1 MMKIIRPQLV
11 LTLVVSLA
19 GAMSFAQ
26 SPGEAVYNANC
37 KTCHGATGTP
47 SPAMAKMM
55 GIKAASD
62 PDMKKLTADQMFDS
76 VKNGKGK
83 MKAFKDKL
91 TDDQI
96 KDSVTFFRTLK

>member
-1 MMKIIRPQLV
+1 MQGTNRSLLV
-11 LTLVVSLA
+11 LAAAVSLA
-19 GAMSFAQ
+19 GSVCFAQ
-26 SPGEAVYNANC
+26 SSGEAIYNSNC
-37 KTCHGATGTP
+37 KSCHGAAGTP

-62 PDMKKLTADQMFDS
+62 PDMKKLTADEMFDS

-96 KDSVTFFRTLK
+96 KDSVTYFRSLK